1 MKSLLMLLLLS
12 SVTLYAESE
21 AEVLRIEGEIEKP
34 EAYFILQRKSFD
46 FLNNVDMSLDT
57 NFVELI
63 ESSVSSQ
70 VF

>member
-1 MKSLLMLLLLS
+1 MKKLLMLLLLS
-12 SVTLYAESE
+12 SITLYAESE